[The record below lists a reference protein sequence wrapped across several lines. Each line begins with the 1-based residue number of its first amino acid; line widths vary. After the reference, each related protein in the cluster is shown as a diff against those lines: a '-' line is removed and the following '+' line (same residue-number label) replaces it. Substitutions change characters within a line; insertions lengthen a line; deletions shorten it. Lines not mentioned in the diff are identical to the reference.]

1 MKLFSF
7 NIPEVEASFWDHL
20 ETLRWTFI
28 RVLLVVVSIVV
39 VMFSFK
45 DFIFDE
51 IIFTPVN
58 SDFITYRLLCKLALW
73 LNAPGFCPDAFDIK
87 LINFEISGQFI
98 AHLTTTLTIALII
111 TVPYILY
118 EIWRFIAPALYPNE
132 RKSAGMVFFTSSFLF
147 YLGSAVSFY
156 LIFPLTIRFLGTY
169 QISSVVPNQISLQ
182 SYLSTLFILVF
193 AMGLM
198 FEMPV
203 LAYFLS
209 RLGILSRQTL
219 KAVRN
224 YAIVVI
230 LILSAFIT
238 PTTDPF
244 TMLVV
249 ALPLYLLYEVS
260 ILVSKPKMEEIED

>member
-1 MKLFSF
+1 
-7 NIPEVEASFWDHL
+7 
-20 ETLRWTFI
+20 
-28 RVLLVVVSIVV
+28 
-39 VMFSFK
+39 
-45 DFIFDE
+45 
-51 IIFTPVN
+51 
-58 SDFITYRLLCKLALW
+58 
-73 LNAPGFCPDAFDIK
+73 
-87 LINFEISGQFI
+87 
-98 AHLTTTLTIALII
+98 
-111 TVPYILY
+111 
-118 EIWRFIAPALYPNE
+118 
-132 RKSAGMVFFTSSFLF
+132 
-147 YLGSAVSFY
+147 
-156 LIFPLTIRFLGTY
+156 
-169 QISSVVPNQISLQ
+169 
-182 SYLSTLFILVF
+182 
-193 AMGLM
+193 MGLM